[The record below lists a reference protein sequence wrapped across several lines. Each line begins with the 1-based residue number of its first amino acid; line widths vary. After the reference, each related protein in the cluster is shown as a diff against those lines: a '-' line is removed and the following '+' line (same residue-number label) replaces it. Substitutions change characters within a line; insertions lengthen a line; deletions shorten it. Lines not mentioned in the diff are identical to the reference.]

1 MRQVKQHDH
10 LESSLRSKIERHFS
24 TGTDVLEQFLIDKRN
39 PLTRTPI
46 QYSESVSNLNFCL
59 SPVRNLIYPNPYF
72 PKYNLI

>member
-39 PLTRTPI
+39 PRTRKA
-46 QYSESVSNLNFCL
+46 YSDDLNDFFKATTGI
-59 SPVRNLIYPNPYF
+59 RGRGE
-72 PKYNLI
+72 